1 MTPSGIL
8 VTLEGPEGSGKT
20 TQLPLL
26 AAWLEER
33 GYPVVR
39 TREPGG
45 TSIGECIREVLHDPV
60 HAEMTPRAEIL
71 LYSASRAQLVT
82 EVIRPGLQAGKVVL
96 CDRYFDSTYA
106 YQGYGRG
113 LPLAALREIT
123 QFATG
128 GLMPDVTFYLD
139 IEPEAGLRRRADG
152 GEEMNRLDRETLAFH
167 RRVRKGYQALIAADA
182 ARWVT
187 VDARGSVEAVQAS
200 LRVAFAARFAPDID
214 MSS

>member
-1 MTPSGIL
+1 MAPGFF

-26 AAWLEER
+26 ATWLEAR
-33 GYPVVR
+33 GYSVLK

-45 TSIGECIREVLHDPV
+45 TSIGERIRDLLHDPA
-60 HAEMTPRAEIL
+60 HIEMTPRAEIL
-71 LYSASRAQLVT
+71 LYSASRAQLVA
-82 EVIRPGLQAGKVVL
+82 EVIRPALQAGKVVL

-113 LPLAALREIT
+113 LPLDALREIT

-139 IEPEAGLRRRADG
+139 IEPEAGLRRRADA

-167 RRVRKGYQALIAADA
+167 RRVREGYQALIAADPS
-182 ARWVT
+182 RWVT
-187 VDARGSVEAVQAS
+187 IDARGSVEAVHARLQD
-200 LRVAFAARFAPDID
+200 AFDDSFEQSRT
-214 MSS
+214 SC